1 MLDALGTCQASR
13 SVMAFAS
20 GPDLG
25 FSDVSSE
32 GASADFGALTLD
44 RLGGRPDAYD
54 YNDVVPQDLVRH
66 WQSIGQDQIIS
77 HAALVAVVAACH
89 QFKERSWQTLYTSW
103 AMQVLVSRL

>member
-1 MLDALGTCQASR
+1 
-13 SVMAFAS
+13 MAFPS
-20 GPDLG
+20 RPDLG
-25 FSDVSSE
+25 FSDVSYE

-77 HAALVAVVAACH
+77 HAALVAVVAAGH
-89 QFKERSWQTLYTSW
+89 RFKERSRQTQYTLW
-103 AMQVLVSRL
+103 ALQVLASRL